1 MKTKAAYGTWRS
13 LLTGDFVA
21 GRSQRMG
28 ELQWDGD
35 RLYWLE
41 TRPAEMGRQVLLCS
55 IAGASPVEVL
65 PSPWSARSTVHEY
78 GGGSYCIWSDRVFF
92 VNAAHQQIYELN
104 LATSTIQPITQT
116 PTCRYADLQFDARH
130 RRLLAICEDHTGDGE
145 ARNHLVA
152 IPLDDPDNIRVLES
166 AWDFVSSPRISLDG
180 SSLAYLTWNHPH
192 MPWDSTR
199 LWRRSIHDDGSVGDA
214 ILIAGGETESITQ
227 PQWSPAGELFWIS
240 DKTGWWN
247 LYREGIPVFPDNAEF
262 APPQWVF
269 GQSHYGFLDYDT
281 LLASRSCD
289 GEWQLVQLQEA
300 ADQWHMTLLDLGINQ
315 VSQIVCTQGQAAVL
329 GAGPRRQQT
338 LWQKSGADWKIL
350 REQSIDPLTPADIAV
365 GRSLTF
371 PSNNGHAHG
380 FFYAPANAHYRA
392 PEGDQPPLIV
402 IGHGGPTSATDPSLN
417 FKIQFWTQRGFAV
430 LDVNYRGSTGYGR
443 DFRDALRGNWGLA
456 DVEDLC
462 AGAEYVTVQGWVHP
476 QRRAIRGSSAG
487 GFSVLC
493 ALTDHTTFNAGVSLY
508 GIGDLEALARDTHK
522 FEARYLD
529 SLVGP
534 YPAAHS
540 EYVRRSPI
548 HKANNIRCPLLV
560 FQGQLDKVVPPAQAE
575 QMVAAVKKAGTLVDY
590 VVYPDEAHG
599 FRRADNI
606 QHQLDTELAFYQR
619 VFNLQ
624 TTETVAAP

>member
-1 MKTKAAYGTWRS
+1 MKTTVAYGTWRS
-13 LLTGDFVA
+13 PLTGDFVA

-41 TRPAEMGRQVLLCS
+41 TRPAEMGRQVILCS
-55 IAGASPVEVL
+55 TAGASPIEVL

-92 VNAAHQQIYELN
+92 VNAANQQIYELN
-104 LATSTIQPITQT
+104 LAINTIQAITHT
-116 PTCRYADLQFDARH
+116 PNCRYADLQFDAQH
-130 RRLLAICEDHTGDGE
+130 QRLLAICEDHGSGGQPQ
-145 ARNHLVA
+145 NHLVA
-152 IPLDDPDNIRVLES
+152 IYLGNPDDVRVLES
-166 AWDFVSSPRISLDG
+166 AWDFVSSPRISPDG

-199 LWRRSIHDDGSVGDA
+199 LWRRSIHADGSFGEAV
-214 ILIAGGETESITQ
+214 LIAGGETESVTQ
-227 PQWSPAGELFWIS
+227 PQWSPTGELFWTS

-247 LYREGIPVFPDNAEF
+247 LYCEGTAVFQDNAEF

-269 GQSHYGFLDYDT
+269 GQSHYGFLDSNT
-281 LLASRSCD
+281 LFACRSCD

-300 ADQWHMTLLDLGINQ
+300 ADQWHMTLLDLDINQ
-315 VSQIVCTQGQAAVL
+315 VSQIVCKPGQAAVL

-338 LWQKSGADWKIL
+338 LWQKSGTDWKIL
-350 REQSIDPLTPADIAV
+350 REQSIDPLTPTDISV

-371 PSNNGHAHG
+371 PSSNGHAHG
-380 FFYAPANAHYRA
+380 FFYPPANARYTA
-392 PEGDQPPLIV
+392 PEGDLPPLIV

-462 AGAEYVTVQGWVHP
+462 AGAEYVTELGWVHP

-493 ALTDHTTFNAGVSLY
+493 ALTDYNTFNAGVSLY

-534 YPAAHS
+534 YPAAQS
-540 EYVRRSPI
+540 EYVRRSPL
-548 HKANNIRCPLLV
+548 HKASNIRCPLLV

-575 QMVAAVKKAGTLVDY
+575 QMVAAVKKAGTPVDY

-599 FRRADNI
+599 FRRAANI

-619 VFNLQ
+619 VFNLKHFSIH
-624 TTETVAAP
+624 